1 MYYVGGKY
9 LNKHGGL
16 SIMLYIVDFW
26 LRIAS
31 VLCQAEKFYLCPSRW
46 SLWYSYLLKRNS
58 AMLAENSSC
67 VLKFVDSVV
76 SQDIFKF
83 QLLGEIH
90 RQLG

>member
-1 MYYVGGKY
+1 
-9 LNKHGGL
+9 
-16 SIMLYIVDFW
+16 
-26 LRIAS
+26 
-31 VLCQAEKFYLCPSRW
+31 
-46 SLWYSYLLKRNS
+46 
-58 AMLAENSSC
+58 MLAENSSC